1 MSIKLPEITSQSY
14 VEALHQ
20 AADEIK
26 LRAEEIIGD
35 IDGQQGI
42 AVAIHLNPHEIPTI
56 NVFKTYI
63 PGRKQRNDKIELTK
77 TNTSE
82 VITK

>member
-1 MSIKLPEITSQSY
+1 MSIRLPETTSQSY

-42 AVAIHLNPHEIPTI
+42 TVAIHLNPHEIPTI
-56 NVFKTYI
+56 DVFKTYI

-77 TNTSE
+77 TNASE